1 MPVHIVSRI
10 GLATVL
16 WATATATCSAAAVGG
31 ATFAKPGAYG
41 NNAETNI
48 TLIAD
53 VAGTPVE
60 AENCNSPPSADGRS
74 HRCCTPPK
82 GKGDVNT
89 AIIDPTGKIET
100 LNCPNPT
107 GDVTLNFGEQAGVV
121 NPDGTSAI
129 GDVAVGA
136 TGIEGALALAGV
148 GAAIGIG
155 GGLGLGGPPPVI
167 PPVHPMSP

>member
-136 TGIEGALALAGV
+136 TGIEGALAVAGI

-155 GGLGLGGPPPVI
+155 AGLGLAGPPPVI
-167 PPVHPMSP
+167 PPSHPMSP